1 MDKTSYHH
9 DDLKRKLIEEGLK
22 QLNEDGYENFSLRK
36 VAKACGVSHTAPYRH
51 FKNKDELIIAITI
64 EALEKFDKSLKQA
77 AIKYPEDIK
86 SQINEMGF
94 LYVKFFVENPQY
106 LQLLFLSDF
115 SKYINEETVIENFS
129 ADPFSTFLNA
139 IESFSSEQKTILHN
153 DNFDKNAYALD
164 CWSKVHGLAILISR
178 KDYPYDGDYLELA
191 RKIIWNEYK

>member
-1 MDKTSYHH
+1 VNKTSYHH
-9 DDLKRKLIEEGLK
+9 DDLKRKLIAEGLK

-64 EALEKFDKSLKQA
+64 EALEKFDESLKQA